1 MRIENSNMNNLNQV
15 NGKEQNVP
23 KTEISKKENTIKEQP
38 AAIYEKDEK
47 KDVEKKGHT
56 YDATAIAKLKMQTE
70 QNKLKVFDLIRKSLG
85 KQTEAVSFL
94 DLKNITEVPE
104 SVRLEAKELISEDG
118 EFGIEKTSQRIV
130 DFAIAISGNDPSK
143 AATLR
148 DAIEKGFKEAEKI
161 FGDELP
167 QISKDTYTRT
177 MEKFD
182 AWANGTNVEEKTEE

>member
-1 MRIENSNMNNLNQV
+1 MNNLNQV

-85 KQTEAVSFL
+85 KQTEFRIAHVTCL
-94 DLKNITEVPE
+94 L
-104 SVRLEAKELISEDG
+104 L
-118 EFGIEKTSQRIV
+118 TS
-130 DFAIAISGNDPSK
+130 PL
-143 AATLR
+143 TL
-148 DAIEKGFKEAEKI
+148 
-161 FGDELP
+161 
-167 QISKDTYTRT
+167 
-177 MEKFD
+177 
-182 AWANGTNVEEKTEE
+182 GTQG